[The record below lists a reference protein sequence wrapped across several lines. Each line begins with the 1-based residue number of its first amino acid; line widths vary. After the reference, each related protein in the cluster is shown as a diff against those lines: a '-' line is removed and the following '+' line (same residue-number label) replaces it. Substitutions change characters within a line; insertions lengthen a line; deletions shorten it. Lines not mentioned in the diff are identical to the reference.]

1 MVTLPDE
8 LQKVGVLHV
17 VGGVSYLTD
26 LVNVTPTSAHVEHY
40 GKLIRDL
47 AMKRKLISTAA
58 EVTEMGFNQ
67 VKTAQQVL
75 EEAEQA
81 LFNISQDYL
90 HDEFIPLKLLLEK
103 SFDRLDELQKTK
115 GGLRG
120 VPTGFKTI
128 DNMTSGLQDSNLIIL
143 AGRPSLGK
151 SSLAL
156 NFAQH
161 AAVKHKVP
169 VAFFSL
175 EMSRE
180 QLVDR
185 LLSAQ
190 ADVDS
195 WHITTGNLA
204 DDDFKKIGDAMGE
217 LADAPIYIDDTPG
230 INILELRTKARRLQ
244 MDQGIKLVI
253 VDYLQLIQGRGLES
267 RVQEVSEI
275 TQALK
280 NMARELKLP
289 VLACAQLSRAVEMR
303 EGRRPQLSDLRE
315 SGSIEQDADLV
326 MFLYRED
333 EDNRTDVKLS
343 VAKHRNG
350 ATGEIDLFFRGD
362 RTRFFEMEKLER
374 LS

>member
-1 MVTLPDE
+1 
-8 LQKVGVLHV
+8 
-17 VGGVSYLTD
+17 
-26 LVNVTPTSAHVEHY
+26 
-40 GKLIRDL
+40 
-47 AMKRKLISTAA
+47 
-58 EVTEMGFNQ
+58 
-67 VKTAQQVL
+67 
-75 EEAEQA
+75 
-81 LFNISQDYL
+81 
-90 HDEFIPLKLLLEK
+90 
-103 SFDRLDELQKTK
+103 
-115 GGLRG
+115 
-120 VPTGFKTI
+120 
-128 DNMTSGLQDSNLIIL
+128 
-143 AGRPSLGK
+143 
-151 SSLAL
+151 
-156 NFAQH
+156 
-161 AAVKHKVP
+161 
-169 VAFFSL
+169 
-175 EMSRE
+175 
-180 QLVDR
+180 
-185 LLSAQ
+185 
-190 ADVDS
+190 
-195 WHITTGNLA
+195 
-204 DDDFKKIGDAMGE
+204 
-217 LADAPIYIDDTPG
+217 
-230 INILELRTKARRLQ
+230 